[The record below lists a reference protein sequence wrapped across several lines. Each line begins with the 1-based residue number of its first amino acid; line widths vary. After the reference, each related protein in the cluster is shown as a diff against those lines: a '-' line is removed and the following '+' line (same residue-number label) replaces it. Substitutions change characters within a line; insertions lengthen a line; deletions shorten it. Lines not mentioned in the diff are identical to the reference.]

1 MTKNAQAEPVAW
13 MYSAER
19 EEPFTSVKRWPPA
32 VVEAQCWIET
42 PLYASPPPQA
52 EASLTQAV
60 EPTRIPC
67 PDLLQGDHGEAVEW
81 ITANCTAIRRDNGD
95 MDYSLGAMIAAYEA
109 GKASPPPPQ
118 PDSDLERAREALEKC
133 RDQFAFYAREH
144 LAAGKFEKSAT
155 NQHFADMATSAL
167 NRLGQESDAGEA
179 VAAWDDG
186 KSYHSVQAKDRIRL
200 WFFREISSEQR
211 LALFRLFELPVDE
224 IGMAHSHQRLALN
237 RVLRQA
243 SPPPQADADLIARA
257 REAVINSPET
267 ADFMA
272 GVPVEAAHQR
282 ERWGVDHDAGK
293 TPFAWFWLIG
303 HLAQKAADAAS
314 RGDVEKA
321 KHHTIS
327 TAAALA
333 NWHAALTGADTRMR
347 PGIAPPAALGDGS

>member
-1 MTKNAQAEPVAW
+1 MTENAQVEQRHRDAAADLHSDGFVKDAFRSGQYDDTEWPQAFARFEASLNRSGQEFDAGEAVAW

-42 PLYASPPPQA
+42 PLYASPPPPQA
-52 EASLTQAV
+52 DAEV
-60 EPTRIPC
+60 ERKPC
-67 PDLLQGDHGEAVEW
+67 PDLMREDHGEAVEW

-109 GKASPPPPQ
+109 GKA
-118 PDSDLERAREALEKC
+118 A
-133 RDQFAFYAREH
+133 
-144 LAAGKFEKSAT
+144 
-155 NQHFADMATSAL
+155 
-167 NRLGQESDAGEA
+167 
-179 VAAWDDG
+179 
-186 KSYHSVQAKDRIRL
+186 
-200 WFFREISSEQR
+200 
-211 LALFRLFELPVDE
+211 
-224 IGMAHSHQRLALN
+224 
-237 RVLRQA
+237 
-243 SPPPQADADLIARA
+243 PQADADLIARA